1 MKKTL
6 VTNQQRLTMRVKER
20 LWIQVKFLTLQS
32 RRRWSQRGKCL
43 VSSQRPTLIQCYI
56 IMSVQSEICIFHMTF
71 LVKSSHRYLYSSFY
85 NAGQTPSSKVPPG
98 LDQENPLNTEE
109 TQKKQGPKAKT
120 PAKRR
125 RRKEIIPQTP
135 PQHDSSAVSDTSELT
150 STGRPKR
157 RAAKMYVLQ
166 LYAISPNPYS
176 LHVVCK
182 MYNHLH

>member
-1 MKKTL
+1 M
-6 VTNQQRLTMRVKER
+6 TNQQRLTMRVKER

-43 VSSQRPTLIQCYI
+43 VSSQRPTLIQYYI
-56 IMSVQSEICIFHMTF
+56 IMSVQSEIYVFHMTF

-109 TQKKQGPKAKT
+109 TQRSKDQRQRLPPKEEE
-120 PAKRR
+120 RR
-125 RRKEIIPQTP
+125 SFHRLHHNMTVQQSLILLNSLLP
-135 PQHDSSAVSDTSELT
+135 V
-150 STGRPKR
+150 GPKR

-166 LYAISPNPYS
+166 LYAISQNPYS